1 MLNLVMTVSAEHA
14 AMAMNKPFGET
25 VAAKP
30 GRLHQLTWRRQV
42 RTARDHAAGATNDP
56 LVPQRV

>member
-1 MLNLVMTVSAEHA
+1 MTVSAEHA

-25 VAAKP
+25 VANKP
-30 GRLHQLTWRRQV
+30 GRLHQLAWRRQA
-42 RTARDHAAGATNDP
+42 RTAPGKAASPANDP

>member
-25 VAAKP
+25 VANKP
-30 GRLHQLTWRRQV
+30 GRLHQLAWRRQA
-42 RTARDHAAGATNDP
+42 RTAPGKAASPANDP

>member
-14 AMAMNKPFGET
+14 AMATNKPFGET
-25 VAAKP
+25 VAAKS
-30 GRLHQLTWRRQV
+30 GRLHQLTWRRQAW
-42 RTARDHAAGATNDP
+42 TARDHAAGATNDP